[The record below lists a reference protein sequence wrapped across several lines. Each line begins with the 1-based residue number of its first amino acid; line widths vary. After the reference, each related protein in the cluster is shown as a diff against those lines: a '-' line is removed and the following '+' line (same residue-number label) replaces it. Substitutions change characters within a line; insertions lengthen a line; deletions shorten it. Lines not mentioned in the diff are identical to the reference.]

1 MTQPVLVD
9 VYAAQ
14 AATGIRP
21 GTIRVWL
28 HRGRLTRHGHDAQ
41 GRALVDLH
49 EVQARAMT
57 AANAD
62 SA

>member
-1 MTQPVLVD
+1 MKQPVLVD
-9 VYAAQ
+9 AYAAQ
-14 AATGIRP
+14 AATGIRA

-28 HRGRLTRHGHDAQ
+28 HRGKLTRHGHDDH

-49 EVQARAMT
+49 EVQAHARPVPAK
-57 AANAD
+57 

>member
-14 AATGIRP
+14 AATGVRP
-21 GTIRVWL
+21 GTLRVWL
-28 HRGRLTRHGHDAQ
+28 HRGRLTRHGHDGH

-49 EVQARAMT
+49 EVRARARQT
-57 AANAD
+57 STE

>member
-14 AATGIRP
+14 TATGIRA

-28 HRGRLTRHGHDAQ
+28 HRGKLTRHGHDDH

-49 EVQARAMT
+49 EVRAHARPA
-57 AANAD
+57 
-62 SA
+62 SAKSA

>member
-1 MTQPVLVD
+1 MTHPVLVD
-9 VYAAQ
+9 AYAAQ

-28 HRGRLTRHGHDAQ
+28 HRGKLTRHGHDDR

-49 EVQARAMT
+49 EVQAHAQD
-57 AANAD
+57 AAAAK

>member
-1 MTQPVLVD
+1 MNEPLLVD
-9 VYAAQ
+9 AYAAH

-28 HRGRLTRHGHDAQ
+28 HRGKLTRHGHDRA

-49 EVQARAMT
+49 ELQDHLTVKVA
-57 AANAD
+57 
-62 SA
+62 